1 MTDEVTSMHL
11 ARLGIVY
18 VRQSSPY
25 QVMHNEESQRLQRAM
40 EQKLHSLGWQT
51 VEVIDDDQGVSAATA
66 GRREGFDRMV
76 AEVCLGKV
84 GAVAAREVSRFA
96 RNSRE
101 WQQLIEMCS
110 LTHTL
115 LVDHDAIY
123 DPRRPND
130 RLLLGLKGS
139 ISEYELDLLRQRSL
153 EARRAKAARG
163 ELVVNLPVGFVKTP
177 DGKIEKDPDQR
188 VQHAIELVFQKFLE
202 IGTARQ
208 TLMWLHEQG
217 LEFPRRRFGAAGWE
231 TWWKAPAY
239 DSLLRVLTDPVY
251 GGAYAWGKTAA
262 KVEVKDGVLQK
273 IRFRR
278 PPTQWAVLLRDHHEG
293 YITWRQFEK
302 VQQML
307 EDNVSSFEAG
317 RSGAAKKGPA
327 LLAGLI
333 RCRRCGMKLVV
344 TYSGN
349 PRIVPRYC
357 CRRGFLDYADA
368 KCISFGGLPIDQAIV
383 QQVLRV
389 VQPCAIEVAI
399 AAADAQAAK
408 QDDAL
413 NALLLELK
421 GATYATDRAWRQYD
435 SVDPTNRLVADE
447 LERRWNAALQ
457 RQRELEHRVDQAQER
472 RDPPVS
478 REQLGDLASDLERVW
493 NAPQTD
499 VRLKKRI
506 VRTLIEEVVADVDP
520 QASQVNLVVHWKG
533 GLHTELAVTRR
544 RRGQHGAQTST
555 DVIEAV
561 RILARIC
568 QDKTIAGYLNRNGL
582 LTGRGNRWTRGRV
595 TALRN
600 SQGIAV
606 CDPSTR
612 QAEGW
617 MKLTD
622 AAAYV
627 GVSAV
632 VVRQAIERGTR
643 VGLHPLTDGP
653 WLLNRR
659 DLDAARSQGSLAAP
673 RITPENHDPNQLN
686 LRIFNT

>member
-1 MTDEVTSMHL
+1 MSDEVTGKHL
-11 ARLGIVY
+11 ARLGLVY

-25 QVMHNEESQRLQRAM
+25 QVSHNEESQRLQYAM
-40 EQKLHSLGWQT
+40 KQRLHSLGWQT
-51 VEVIDDDQGVSAATA
+51 VEVIDDDLGISAAIA
-66 GRREGFDRMV
+66 GHREGFERMV

-110 LTHTL
+110 LTNTL

-123 DPRRPND
+123 DPRQPND

-139 ISEYELDLLRQRSL
+139 ISAYELDLLRQPSL

-163 ELVVNLPVGFVKTP
+163 ELVVNLPVGFIKTF

-202 IGTARQ
+202 VGTARQ
-208 TLMWLHEQG
+208 TLMWLHDQG
-217 LEFPRRRFGAAGWE
+217 LEFPRRRYGAAGWE

-239 DSLLRVLTDPVY
+239 DSVIRVLTDPVY
-251 GGAYAWGKTAA
+251 AGAYAHGKTAA
-262 KVEVKDGVLQK
+262 TLEVRDGVLQK
-273 IRFRR
+273 RQVRR
-278 PPTQWAVLLRDHHEG
+278 PPAQWSVLLRDHHEG
-293 YITWRQFEK
+293 YITWWQFEK

-307 EDNVSSFEAG
+307 GDNVSSFEAG
-317 RSGAAKKGPA
+317 RTGAAKKGPA
-327 LLAGLI
+327 LLAGLL

-344 TYSGN
+344 TYCGN
-349 PRIVPRYC
+349 PRTVPRYS
-357 CRRGFLDYADA
+357 CRRGFLDYADP
-368 KCISFGGLPIDQAIV
+368 KCISFGGLPVDQAIV
-383 QQVLRV
+383 QQILRV
-389 VQPCAIEVAI
+389 VQPCAIE
-399 AAADAQAAK
+399 AAMATANAQAAK

-421 GATYATDRAWRQYD
+421 GATYAAERAWRQYD
-435 SVDPTNRLVADE
+435 SIDPANRLVADE
-447 LERRWNAALQ
+447 LERRWNVALQ
-457 RQRELEHRVDQAQER
+457 RQREIEHRVDQVRER
-472 RDPPVS
+472 NAPQVS
-478 REQLGDLASDLERVW
+478 RESLGDLASDLERVW
-493 NAPQTD
+493 NTPQTD

-506 VRTLIEEVVADVDP
+506 LRTLAEEVVADIDT
-520 QASQVNLVVHWKG
+520 QASQVNLLVHWKG
-533 GLHTELAVTRR
+533 GLHTELTVARR
-544 RRGQHGAQTST
+544 RRGQQGAQTST
-555 DVIEAV
+555 NVIDAV

-595 TALRN
+595 TTLRN
-600 SQGIAV
+600 SQGITV
-606 CDPSTR
+606 YDPATR

-627 GVSAV
+627 GVSAT
-632 VVRQAIERGTR
+632 VVRQAIERGNIA
-643 VGLHPLTDGP
+643 GLHPLTDGP

-659 DLDAARSQGSLAAP
+659 DLDAARSQGLFAAT
-673 RITPENHDPNQLN
+673 RRTPENFHLKQLN
-686 LRIFNT
+686 LGIFNT